1 MREAASRLRLW
12 PVLEEMIRRVEA
24 SDDYEAAV
32 LLGSLARGEGDE
44 FSDVDLLLVVR
55 DDCWQQAWAKRH
67 RLSSNALYVWDELA
81 PGRELAKHAWL
92 TRDFVFVECR
102 IPLAPAAT
110 DWRIP
115 LS

>member
-1 MREAASRLRLW
+1 MHEWPGREAASRLRLW
-12 PVLEEMIRRVEA
+12 PVLEELIRRVEA
-24 SDDYEAAV
+24 S
-32 LLGSLARGEGDE
+32 DE

-92 TRDFVFVECR
+92 TRDFVLVECPHTTR
-102 IPLAPAAT
+102 AGGHRLADPFVVIAGNPAA
-110 DWRIP
+110 
-115 LS
+115 